1 MIRQLGIE
9 LAQSRVDVAYL
20 QARIAKAREAAQALF
35 TGMEGTPD
43 PALMALMAVLSNP
56 VAPTG

>member
-1 MIRQLGIE
+1 
-9 LAQSRVDVAYL
+9 VDVAYL